1 MQRLGGDS
9 DDFGNSSVNSEALR
23 AAGLDPADEPTGRA
37 SPRVLSHPGEL
48 AGHPGDDADSRIA
61 ARLAQL
67 QRGHPIAAARCVIVD
82 APGEPTTLVLY
93 TDDGAL
99 GSIQLG
105 PADAVRIASDLLLSA
120 RRRLGRPFTTEEPIH
135 D

>member
-1 MQRLGGDS
+1 M
-9 DDFGNSSVNSEALR
+9 NSSISSEIVAKPVETALAR
-23 AAGLDPADEPTGRA
+23 SGLDAGIPASGALPRTTG
-37 SPRVLSHPGEL
+37 HPGEL

-105 PADAVRIASDLLLSA
+105 PADAVRVASDLLLSA